1 MYTFKIFENISQE
14 CENIL
19 ENKKNIF
26 NIQIFF
32 KILNIL
38 KILVKVKEIKLKI
51 IVIYYKKE
59 VIAILPLEIR
69 KFYLLKILQW
79 IGTEYSDYCNPIL
92 SEEIQKILKKKF
104 Y

>member
-14 CENIL
+14 CEDIL

-26 NIQIFF
+26 YSNFFQNIDYF
-32 KILNIL
+32 KEI
-38 KILVKVKEIKLKI
+38 VKVKEIKLKI

-79 IGTEYSDYCNPIL
+79 IGTEYSMGTLN
-92 SEEIQKILKKKF
+92 E
-104 Y
+104 